1 MWCHEIPRTFWWH
14 CSQSCVYSDEA
25 TWCNAVEKYLLKTP
39 GNGLSQTL
47 TYRMSL
53 DASALKNLCLW
64 CEFQSRLLFII
75 SLLLK
80 TFLTALEITQL
91 RHGSRINTDQF
102 TKRTLKLLGGC
113 ADMLPGKFWIWTLSC
128 PLSWVSESF
137 RQDIGQF
144 HSPWMKH
151 PIHFPDF
158 NLESVF
164 IKSIYCGK

>member
-102 TKRTLKLLGGC
+102 TKQTLKLLGGC
-113 ADMLPGKFWIWTLSC
+113 VDMLPGKILDLNSLMSPFLGFWVIQTRYWPVPFSLDETSNPFSRFQLGKC
-128 PLSWVSESF
+128 
-137 RQDIGQF
+137 F
-144 HSPWMKH
+144 H
-151 PIHFPDF
+151 
-158 NLESVF
+158 
-164 IKSIYCGK
+164 

>member
-1 MWCHEIPRTFWWH
+1 MSWN
-14 CSQSCVYSDEA
+14 
-25 TWCNAVEKYLLKTP
+25 TWDILMALFPVLRVFRRSNMVSVVEKYLLKTP

-80 TFLTALEITQL
+80 PFWQPWKSCLIKTQL

-113 ADMLPGKFWIWTLSC
+113 ADMLPAKILDLNSLMSPFLGFWVIQTRYWPVPFSLDETSNPFSRFQLGKC
-128 PLSWVSESF
+128 
-137 RQDIGQF
+137 F
-144 HSPWMKH
+144 H
-151 PIHFPDF
+151 
-158 NLESVF
+158 
-164 IKSIYCGK
+164 